1 MLTVII
7 GNICSTGGL
16 IADIIGAS
24 RKKASQVLFFQC
36 ITQLFYTFSTII
48 LGGYSAAVQNVV
60 GIVRNIVAI
69 KHINSKALT
78 VILVALPVVLGI
90 AVNTIGFVGL
100 LPVIAN
106 LFYSVSVFRFHD
118 RERPLKYC
126 LLVNLVLFAVFNAF
140 ILNYVNM
147 LSNIIVIITTTVSLI
162 CGRKRAV
169 KPADASE
176 PQPEQVRP

>member
-1 MLTVII
+1 MQTVII

-16 IADIIGAS
+16 ISDVIGAS
-24 RKKASQVLFFQC
+24 RKSASQLLFFQC
-36 ITQLFYTFSTII
+36 ITQLFYAFSTVI
-48 LGGYSAAVQNVV
+48 LGGYSATIQNIV
-60 GIVRNIVAI
+60 GIVRNLLAI
-69 KHINSKALT
+69 RNVNNRFLT
-78 VILVALPVVLGI
+78 VFLIILPVVLGI
-90 AVNTIGFVGL
+90 AVNTIGPVGL

-147 LSNIIVIITTTVSLI
+147 ISNVIVIITTVVSLAG
-162 CGRKRAV
+162 GRK
-169 KPADASE
+169 KADKADEASDE
-176 PQPEQVRP
+176 AQNA